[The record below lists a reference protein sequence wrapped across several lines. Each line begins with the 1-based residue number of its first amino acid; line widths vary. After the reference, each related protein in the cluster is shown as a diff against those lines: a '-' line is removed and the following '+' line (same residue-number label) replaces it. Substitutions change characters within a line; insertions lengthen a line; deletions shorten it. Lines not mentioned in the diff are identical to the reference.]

1 MGTTGDGGRGTEEAT
16 AGCLLGYRAEDGIGE
31 LDLEALRNEK
41 NPQLAYLLFWSGC
54 SKSS

>member
-1 MGTTGDGGRGTEEAT
+1 MGGREAEEAT
-16 AGCLLGYRAEDGIGE
+16 AGCLLCLRAEDGIGE

-41 NPQLAYLLFWSGC
+41 DLQLAYLLFWSEC